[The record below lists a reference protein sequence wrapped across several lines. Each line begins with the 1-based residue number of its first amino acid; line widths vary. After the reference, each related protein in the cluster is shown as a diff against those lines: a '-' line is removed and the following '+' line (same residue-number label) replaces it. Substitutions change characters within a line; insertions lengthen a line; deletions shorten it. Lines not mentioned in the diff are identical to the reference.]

1 MQCHTEELIQQVYGF
16 SLESMHSEAE
26 AMLEHL
32 QIAKA
37 KFKKQQQESSVS
49 MSLQP
54 LHEREKSMRY
64 DHLCTRMENG
74 KYYSLN
80 RSDGSSL
87 AFQVIC
93 KHPERRAYV
102 QRICLLGK
110 DVSQLEQIMNIFL
123 PVLYCIVLIA
133 LKIHLFHYL
142 VNWSP
147 ATLLNQGMVWL
158 LCNQC
163 VCCFSRATGD
173 CGMSVALIK
182 SHHCMSR
189 NYLLSQGVD

>member
-1 MQCHTEELIQQVYGF
+1 
-16 SLESMHSEAE
+16 MHSEAE

-110 DVSQLEQIMNIFL
+110 DVSQLEQIMYIFL
-123 PVLYCIVLIA
+123 PVLYCIVLYCTYCFEDSPISPSGE
-133 LKIHLFHYL
+133 L
-142 VNWSP
+142 V
-147 ATLLNQGMVWL
+147 
-158 LCNQC
+158 
-163 VCCFSRATGD
+163 TGHT
-173 CGMSVALIK
+173 AQ
-182 SHHCMSR
+182 SR
-189 NYLLSQGVD
+189 NGLAALQSMCVLLLQSH

>member
-1 MQCHTEELIQQVYGF
+1 MHCHSEELIQQVYGF

-37 KFKKQQQESSVS
+37 KFKNQQQECS

-54 LHEREKSMRY
+54 LHEREKSIRF

-74 KYYSLN
+74 KYYSLK

-102 QRICLLGK
+102 QRICLMGK
-110 DVSQLEQIMNIFL
+110 DVSQLDQLMYTFL
-123 PVLYCIVLIA
+123 AALYCIVLYLDYFEDSPIA
-133 LKIHLFHYL
+133 FHY
-142 VNWSP
+142 
-147 ATLLNQGMVWL
+147 G
-158 LCNQC
+158 
-163 VCCFSRATGD
+163 
-173 CGMSVALIK
+173 
-182 SHHCMSR
+182 
-189 NYLLSQGVD
+189 